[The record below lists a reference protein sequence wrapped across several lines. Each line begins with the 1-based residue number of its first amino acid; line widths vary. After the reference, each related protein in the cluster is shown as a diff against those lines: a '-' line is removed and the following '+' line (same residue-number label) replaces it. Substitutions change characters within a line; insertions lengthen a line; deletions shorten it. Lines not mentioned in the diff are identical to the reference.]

1 MCRFPKAYCLLGF
14 DNDLF
19 FVTDRLVQADKN
31 FTRVRFFVTGA
42 AIRTGTR
49 QLRSN

>member
-1 MCRFPKAYCLLGF
+1 MCRFPKACCLLGF

-31 FTRVRFFVTGA
+31 FRRVSPEAVFV
-42 AIRTGTR
+42 
-49 QLRSN
+49 LLS